1 MEIIPSIIAKD
12 FSEVRSKLAQL
23 DGLVNWAELD
33 IMDGVFVPEY
43 TWPLNP
49 SEGRQAA
56 EDLNDIGGK
65 IKISAHLMVE
75 YPETII
81 DDHRPGGASWQDIV
95 DRLVIHYESTNNIE
109 KIIESA
115 GPHIGLAIALELHT
129 PVEKIYEYLG
139 KIKTVQLMSINKVGY
154 SGENFNEKVFEKI
167 KTLKINWPD
176 VKIIV
181 DGGVN
186 LENGKRLAE
195 AGVSGLVV
203 GSQIWRAED
212 IRETIKQ
219 FQSL

>member
-12 FSEVRSKLAQL
+12 FSEVKSKLAGL

-43 TWPLNP
+43 TWPINP
-49 SEGRQAA
+49 TEGRQAA

-75 YPETII
+75 YPETIV
-81 DDHRPGGASWQDIV
+81 DDWQDLV
-95 DRLVIHYESTNNIE
+95 DRLVIHYESTNNID

-139 KIKTVQLMSINKVGY
+139 KIKTVQLMSIEKVGY
-154 SGENFNEKVFEKI
+154 SGEKFNESVFEKI
-167 KTLKINWPD
+167 RTLKTNWPD

-212 IRETIKQ
+212 INQTIKE

>member
-12 FSEVRSKLAQL
+12 FSEVKTKLAQIN
-23 DGLVNWAELD
+23 GLVNWAELD

-49 SEGRQAA
+49 AEGRQAA

-75 YPETII
+75 YPETIV
-81 DDHRPGGASWQDIV
+81 DDWQDLV

-139 KIKTVQLMSINKVGY
+139 KVKTVQLMSIEKVGY
-154 SGENFNEKVFEKI
+154 AGEPFDERVFEKI
-167 KTLKINWPD
+167 KTLKTNWPD

-203 GSQIWRAED
+203 GSHIWRAED
-212 IRETIKQ
+212 MEKTIKE

>member
-12 FSEVRSKLAQL
+12 FSDVKSKLTQL

-49 SEGRQAA
+49 AEGRQAA
-56 EDLNDIGGK
+56 EDLNDVGGK

-81 DDHRPGGASWQDIV
+81 DDWQDLV
-95 DRLVIHYESTNNIE
+95 DRLVIHYESTNNLE

-139 KIKTVQLMSINKVGY
+139 QVKTVQLMSINKVGY
-154 SGENFNEKVFEKI
+154 SGEKFNESVFEKI
-167 KTLKINWPD
+167 KTLKTNWPD
-176 VKIIV
+176 VKIVV

-203 GSQIWRAED
+203 GSKIWSAPDVKEA
-212 IRETIKQ
+212 IREFKE
-219 FQSL
+219 L

>member
-12 FSEVRSKLAQL
+12 FSEVRSKLARL

-43 TWPLNP
+43 TWPINP
-49 SEGRQAA
+49 TEGRQAA
-56 EDLNDIGGK
+56 EDLNDVGGK

-75 YPETII
+75 YPETIT
-81 DDHRPGGASWQDIV
+81 DDWQDLV
-95 DRLVIHYESTNNIE
+95 DRLVIHYESTNNID
-109 KIIESA
+109 KIIEEA

-129 PVEKIYEYLG
+129 PVEKSYEYLG
-139 KIKTVQLMSINKVGY
+139 KIKTVQLMSIEKIGY
-154 SGENFNEKVFEKI
+154 SGEEFNESVFEKI
-167 KTLKINWPD
+167 KTLKTNWPD

-212 IRETIKQ
+212 IEKTIKE

>member
-12 FSEVRSKLAQL
+12 FAEVKNKLARL
-23 DGLVNWAELD
+23 DGLVNWVELD

-49 SEGRQAA
+49 AEGRQAA
-56 EDLNDIGGK
+56 EDLKDVPGK
-65 IKISAHLMVE
+65 VKISAHLMVE
-75 YPETII
+75 YPETIV
-81 DDHRPGGASWQDIV
+81 DDWQDLV
-95 DRLVIHYESTNNIE
+95 DRLVIHYESTNNID

-115 GPHIGLAIALELHT
+115 GPHIGLALALELHT

-139 KIKTVQLMSINKVGY
+139 RIKTVQLMSIERIGY
-154 SGENFNEKVFEKI
+154 SGEKFSESVFEKI
-167 KTLKINWPD
+167 KTLKTNWPD

-181 DGGVN
+181 DGGVD
-186 LENGKRLAE
+186 LEIGKSLAE

-203 GSQIWRAED
+203 GSHIWRAED
-212 IRETIKQ
+212 IDKTIKE

>member
-12 FSEVRSKLAQL
+12 FSEVKSKLAGL
-23 DGLVNWAELD
+23 DGLVNWVELD

-43 TWPLNP
+43 TWPINP
-49 SEGRQAA
+49 TEGRQAA

-75 YPETII
+75 YPETIV
-81 DDHRPGGASWQDIV
+81 DDWQDLV
-95 DRLVIHYESTNNIE
+95 DRLVIHYESTNNID
-109 KIIESA
+109 KIIDSA

-139 KIKTVQLMSINKVGY
+139 KIKTIQLMSIEKVGY
-154 SGENFNEKVFEKI
+154 SGEKFNESVFEKI
-167 KTLKINWPD
+167 KTVKTNWPD

-203 GSQIWRAED
+203 GSQIWGAEN
-212 IRETIKQ
+212 IEQTIKEL
-219 FQSL
+219 QSL

>member
-12 FSEVRSKLAQL
+12 FSEVRSKLARL

-43 TWPLNP
+43 TWPINP
-49 SEGRQAA
+49 TEGRQAA
-56 EDLNDIGGK
+56 EDLNDVGGK

-75 YPETII
+75 YPETIT
-81 DDHRPGGASWQDIV
+81 DDWQDLV
-95 DRLVIHYESTNNIE
+95 DRLVIHYESTNNID
-109 KIIESA
+109 KIIEEA

-139 KIKTVQLMSINKVGY
+139 KIKTVQLMSIEKIGY
-154 SGENFNEKVFEKI
+154 SGEEFNESVFEKI
-167 KTLKINWPD
+167 KTLKTNWPD

-212 IRETIKQ
+212 IEKTIKE